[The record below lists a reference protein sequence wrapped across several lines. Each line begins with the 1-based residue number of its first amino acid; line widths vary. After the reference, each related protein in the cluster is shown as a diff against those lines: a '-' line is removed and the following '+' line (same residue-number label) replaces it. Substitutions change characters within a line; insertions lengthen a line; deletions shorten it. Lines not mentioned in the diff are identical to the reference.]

1 MTNLLSEVEAMM
13 THLWSEV
20 EAMIT
25 HLFPAD
31 ERVGCLAAARR

>member
-1 MTNLLSEVEAMM
+1 MTHLLSEVEAMM
-13 THLWSEV
+13 THLLSEV
-20 EAMIT
+20 EAMMT

>member
-1 MTNLLSEVEAMM
+1 MTHLLSEVEALMTHLLSEVEAMM
-13 THLWSEV
+13 
-20 EAMIT
+20 T